1 VSVDRSL
8 AADVRASLVA
18 TGADPSR
25 GSVADALRRERRVL
39 DHDGVSRLVQEMRSD
54 LSGFGPLDPLVVTP
68 GVTDIV
74 VNGHRQVF
82 VDKGSG
88 LEQVDVTFRD
98 DESIRRL
105 VQRLATSAGRRIDD
119 ANPYVDAPLPGG
131 VRLHAVLPPISDRIC
146 VSLRIARRTAFTM
159 DELVAAQTIAPQ
171 LAPILVELISF
182 GLTFVISGGTGS
194 GKTTLLSTLL
204 GLADPALRLVVVEDT
219 AELAPSH
226 PHVIRLQTRTS
237 NVEGRG
243 SVSMRDLVRQAL
255 RMRPD
260 RIVVGEVRGAEI
272 VDLLAALNTGHE
284 GGCGTLHANRASDV
298 PARIE
303 ALASS
308 GGLDRGSAHSQL
320 AAALDT
326 VVHLA
331 RRRDGSRYV
340 ESLAVLERA
349 PDGLVMAKPAFEVD
363 PCGALTVSGGLGRWN
378 RLLQRHQ

>member
-1 VSVDRSL
+1 MSVDRSL

-18 TGADPSR
+18 TGADPSAR
-25 GSVADALRRERRVL
+25 SVAEALRRERRVL
-39 DHDGVSRLVQEMRSD
+39 DHDGVSRLVREMRSD
-54 LSGFGPLDPLVVTP
+54 LSGFGALDPLVVTP

-74 VNGHRQVF
+74 VNGHREVF

-88 LEQVDVTFRD
+88 LEQVNVTFRD

-105 VQRLATSAGRRIDD
+105 VQRLAASAGRRIDD

-171 LAPILVELISF
+171 LAPILAELISF

-260 RIVVGEVRGAEI
+260 RIVVGEVRGAE
-272 VDLLAALNTGHE
+272 VPCRL
-284 GGCGTLHANRASDV
+284 GTLSMQQEGEWG
-298 PARIE
+298 AR
-303 ALASS
+303 SS
-308 GGLDRGSAHSQL
+308 RS
-320 AAALDT
+320 
-326 VVHLA
+326 
-331 RRRDGSRYV
+331 
-340 ESLAVLERA
+340 
-349 PDGLVMAKPAFEVD
+349 
-363 PCGALTVSGGLGRWN
+363 
-378 RLLQRHQ
+378 

>member
-1 VSVDRSL
+1 MSVDRSL

-18 TGADPSR
+18 AGADPSTR
-25 GSVADALRRERRVL
+25 SVADALRRERRVL

-54 LSGFGPLDPLVVTP
+54 LSGFGALDPLVVTP
-68 GVTDIV
+68 GVTDVV

-105 VQRLATSAGRRIDD
+105 VQRLASSASRRIDD

-146 VSLRIARRTAFTM
+146 VSLRIARRTAFTL

-182 GLTFVISGGTGS
+182 GLTFVVSGGTGS

-272 VDLLAALNTGHE
+272 FDLLAALNTGHE

-349 PDGLVMAKPAFEVD
+349 PDGLVMATPAFEVD
-363 PCGALTVSGGLGRWN
+363 ACGAFTVSGGLGRWN

>member
-1 VSVDRSL
+1 MSVDRSL
-8 AADVRASLVA
+8 AAEVRASLVA
-18 TGADPSR
+18 TGADPSTR
-25 GSVADALRRERRVL
+25 TVTDALRRERRVL
-39 DHDGVSRLVQEMRSD
+39 DHGSVSRLVQEMRSD
-54 LSGFGPLDPLVVTP
+54 LSGFGPLDPWVVTP

-82 VDKGSG
+82 IDRGGG
-88 LEQVDVTFRD
+88 LEPVDVTFSD

-105 VQRLATSAGRRIDD
+105 VQRLATSANRRIDD

-146 VSLRIARRTAFTM
+146 VSLRLARRTAFTM
-159 DELVAAQTIAPQ
+159 DELVAVQTIAPQ
-171 LAPILVELISF
+171 LLPILVELISCR
-182 GLTFVISGGTGS
+182 LTFLISGGTGS

-204 GLADPALRLVVVEDT
+204 GLANPALRLILVEDT

-226 PHVIRLQTRTS
+226 SHVISLQTRAA

-243 SVSMRDLVRQAL
+243 LVTMRDLVKQAL

-260 RIVVGEVRGAEI
+260 RIVVGEVRGPEI
-272 VDLLAALNTGHE
+272 IDLMAALNTGHE

-308 GGLDRGSAHSQL
+308 GGLDRASAHSQL
-320 AAALDT
+320 AAALDA
-326 VVHLA
+326 VVHLS

-340 ESLAVLERA
+340 ESVAVLERA
-349 PDGLVMAKPAFEVD
+349 PDGLVAALPAFEVNAS
-363 PCGALTVSGGLGRWN
+363 GELTISQGRDRWN
-378 RLLQRHQ
+378 RMLRRRN

>member
-1 VSVDRSL
+1 MSVDRSL

-18 TGADPSR
+18 SGADPSAR
-25 GSVADALRRERRVL
+25 SVADALRRERRVL
-39 DHDGVSRLVQEMRSD
+39 DHAGMSRLVQEMQSD
-54 LSGFGPLDPLVVTP
+54 LSGFGPLDPWVVAP

-82 VDKGSG
+82 VDRGRG
-88 LEQVDVTFRD
+88 LEPVDVTFRD

-119 ANPYVDAPLPGG
+119 ASPYVDAPLPGG

-146 VSLRIARRTAFTM
+146 VSLRMARRTAFTL

-171 LAPILVELISF
+171 LAPVLDELIGL

-204 GLADPALRLVVVEDT
+204 SLADPALRLVVVEDT

-226 PHVIRLQTRTS
+226 PHVIRLQTRVS
-237 NVEGRG
+237 NIEGQG
-243 SVSMRDLVRQAL
+243 SVTMRDLVRQAL

-272 VDLLAALNTGHE
+272 VDLLSALNTGHE
-284 GGCGTLHANRASDV
+284 GGCGTLHANRPGDV
-298 PARIE
+298 PARVE

-320 AAALDT
+320 ASALDA
-326 VVHLA
+326 VIHLA

-340 ESLAVLERA
+340 ESVAVLERA
-349 PDGLVMAKPAFEVD
+349 ADGLVVATPAFEVD
-363 PCGALTVSGGLGRWN
+363 ECGAVEVRGGLDRWN
-378 RLLQRHQ
+378 QLLRLRQ